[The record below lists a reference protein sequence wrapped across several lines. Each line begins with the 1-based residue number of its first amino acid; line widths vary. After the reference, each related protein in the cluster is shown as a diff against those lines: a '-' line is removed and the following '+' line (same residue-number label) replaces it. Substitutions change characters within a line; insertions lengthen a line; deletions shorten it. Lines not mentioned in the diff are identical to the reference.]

1 MKKRFLLPLI
11 TICTVISITIGI
23 ASFSYAWLSQVP
35 SYEFTLSTGDYPLIV
50 KTNGYLTDFVT
61 TPNVVDNG
69 NGGTGNLDYN
79 NENEGTLRLTTANF
93 KTYTYSEELAKDVV
107 NVDGTSKVTATK
119 GNLEITFS
127 DITNNIID
135 STSGL
140 GIIGNSNNGYALNN
154 KYFYVA
160 FLEFI
165 FVKQYFD
172 AYLIC
177 EPKISEPNKNETIN
191 TNNMFKFSFI
201 DSDQSLADYGSDYKT
216 QMISSSADG
225 VITVNSINGEQS
237 DNVLF
242 GKVED
247 SPKAI
252 YQDDGSGNKGEARKI
267 NSLSRSINNTPCYS
281 YACIYG
287 IYLDPIAYFEALK
300 KGDIN
305 ALDGVTLS
313 LSFDFYLCDNLITY
327 PYNEGT
333 N

>member
-11 TICTVISITIGI
+11 TICTIISITIGI

-50 KTNGYLTDFVT
+50 KTNGYLTNFVS

-79 NENEGTLRLTTANF
+79 NENEGTLRLTRANF

-107 NVDGTSKVTATK
+107 NVGSSTVTATK
-119 GNLEITFS
+119 GNLEISFS
-127 DITNNIID
+127 AITNNIID

-177 EPKISEPNKNETIN
+177 EPTLLENES
-191 TNNMFKFSFI
+191 NNNDMFKFSFI
-201 DSDQSLADYGSDYKT
+201 DSDQTIDGYGTDYKT
-216 QMISSSADG
+216 KMISSSANG

-252 YQDDGSGNKGEARKI
+252 YKDDGSGNRGEARKI
-267 NSLSRSINNTPCYS
+267 NSLSRVVENDPCYS
-281 YACIYG
+281 YACVYG
-287 IYLDPIAYFEALK
+287 IYLDPLVYFSALK
-300 KGDIN
+300 NNTFD
-305 ALDGVTLS
+305 ALKNVTLDI
-313 LSFDFYLCDNLITY
+313 SFNFYLCDNVIPY
-327 PYNEGT
+327 PYVLET

>member
-11 TICTVISITIGI
+11 TICTIISITIGI

-50 KTNGYLTDFVT
+50 KTNGYLTDFVS

-69 NGGTGNLDYN
+69 NAGTGNLDYN
-79 NENEGTLRLTTANF
+79 NGDEGTLRLTRANF
-93 KTYTYSEELAKDVV
+93 KTYTYIEELAKDVL
-107 NVDGTSKVTATK
+107 NVGTSTVTATK

-127 DITNNIID
+127 AITNNIID

-177 EPKISEPNKNETIN
+177 EPTIPKNGN
-191 TNNMFKFSFI
+191 PSNMFKFCFL
-201 DSDQSLADYGSDYKT
+201 DSDQSALDYGSDYKT
-216 QMISSSADG
+216 QMISDNNG
-225 VITVNSINGEQS
+225 VISVNSTNGTT

-242 GKVED
+242 GEVSD
-247 SPKAI
+247 TPKAI
-252 YQDDGSGNKGEARKI
+252 YDGGTNAARKI

-287 IYLDPIAYFEALK
+287 IYLDPVAYFGALK
-300 KGDIN
+300 KGNID
-305 ALDGVTLS
+305 ALKGVTLS

-327 PYNEGT
+327 PYTEGT

>member
-11 TICTVISITIGI
+11 TICTIISITIGI

-50 KTNGYLTDFVT
+50 KTNGYLTDFVN
-61 TPNVVDNG
+61 TPNEVDNG

-79 NENEGTLRLTTANF
+79 NENEGTLRLTRANF
-93 KTYTYSEELAKDVV
+93 KKYTYIEELAKDVV

-119 GNLEITFS
+119 GNLEISFS
-127 DITNNIID
+127 AITNNIID

-177 EPKISEPNKNETIN
+177 EPTILKNGHDDIS
-191 TNNMFKFSFI
+191 MFKFSFI
-201 DSDQSLADYGSDYKT
+201 DSDQTIDGYGTDYKT
-216 QMISSSADG
+216 KMISSDESG
-225 VITVNSINGEQS
+225 VISVNSPSGTT

-242 GKVED
+242 GEVFD
-247 SPKAI
+247 APQAI
-252 YQDDGSGNKGEARKI
+252 FTDDGTKQTARKI
-267 NSLSRSINNTPCYS
+267 NSLSRSLKKTPSYS

-287 IYLDPIAYFEALK
+287 IYLDPIVYFEALK
-300 KGDIN
+300 KGTIN
-305 ALDGVTLS
+305 ALKDVTLS

-333 N
+333 NYYEEV

>member
-11 TICTVISITIGI
+11 TICTIISITIGI

-50 KTNGYLTDFVT
+50 KTNGYLTDFVS

-79 NENEGTLRLTTANF
+79 NGDEGTLRLTRTNF

-107 NVDGTSKVTATK
+107 NVDESSKVTATK
-119 GNLEITFS
+119 GNLEISFS
-127 DITNNIID
+127 KITNNIID

-177 EPKISEPNKNETIN
+177 EPTIPKNGN
-191 TNNMFKFSFI
+191 PSNMFKFCFL
-201 DSDQSLADYGSDYKT
+201 DSDQSALDYGSDYKT
-216 QMISSSADG
+216 QMISDNNG
-225 VITVNSINGEQS
+225 VISVNSTNGTT

-242 GKVED
+242 GEVSD
-247 SPKAI
+247 TPKAI
-252 YQDDGSGNKGEARKI
+252 YDGGTNAARKI

-287 IYLDPIAYFEALK
+287 IYLDPIAYFDALK
-300 KGDIN
+300 KGTIN
-305 ALDGVTLS
+305 ALKDVTLS

>member
-11 TICTVISITIGI
+11 TICTIISITIGI
-23 ASFSYAWLSQVP
+23 ASFSYAWLNQIP

-50 KTNGYLTDFVT
+50 KTNGYLTDFVN
-61 TPNVVDNG
+61 TPNKVDNG

-79 NENEGTLRLTTANF
+79 NENEGTLRLTRANF
-93 KTYTYSEELAKDVV
+93 KTYTYNEELAKDVV
-107 NVDGTSKVTATK
+107 NVDGSSKVTATK

-127 DITNNIID
+127 AITNNIID

-177 EPKISEPNKNETIN
+177 EPNINEIIN
-191 TNNMFKFSFI
+191 PNNMFKFSFL
-201 DSDQSLADYGSDYKT
+201 DSDQSVADYGSDYKT
-216 QMISSSADG
+216 QMISSDESG
-225 VITVNSINGEQS
+225 VISVNSPSGTN

-242 GKVED
+242 GEVND
-247 SPKAI
+247 APKAI
-252 YQDDGSGNKGEARKI
+252 YTDDGTKQTARKI
-267 NSLSRSINNTPCYS
+267 NSLSRSLNNTPCYS

-287 IYLDPIAYFEALK
+287 IYLDPIAYFDALK
-300 KGDIN
+300 KGTIN
-305 ALDGVTLS
+305 ALENVTLS

>member
-11 TICTVISITIGI
+11 TICTIISITIGI

-50 KTNGYLTDFVT
+50 KTNGYLTDFVN

-79 NENEGTLRLTTANF
+79 NENEGTLRLTRANF

-107 NVDGTSKVTATK
+107 NVDKSSTVTATK
-119 GNLEITFS
+119 GNLEISFS
-127 DITNNIID
+127 AITNNIID

-177 EPKISEPNKNETIN
+177 EPTIPKNGN
-191 TNNMFKFSFI
+191 PSNMFKFCFL
-201 DSDQSLADYGSDYKT
+201 DSDQSALDYGSDYKT
-216 QMISSSADG
+216 QMISDNNG
-225 VITVNSINGEQS
+225 VISVNSTNGTT

-242 GKVED
+242 GEVSD
-247 SPKAI
+247 TPKAI
-252 YQDDGSGNKGEARKI
+252 YDGGTNAARKI

-287 IYLDPIAYFEALK
+287 IYLDPVAYFGALK
-300 KGDIN
+300 KGTIN
-305 ALDGVTLS
+305 ALKDVTLS
-313 LSFDFYLCDNLITY
+313 LSFDFYLCDNVITY

>member
-50 KTNGYLTDFVT
+50 KTNGYLTNFVS
-61 TPNVVDNG
+61 TPNAVDNG
-69 NGGTGNLDYN
+69 NAGTGNLDYN
-79 NENEGTLRLTTANF
+79 NGKEGTLRLTRANF
-93 KTYTYSEELAKDVV
+93 KTYTKSEELAKDVV
-107 NVDGTSKVTATK
+107 NVDGSSTVTATK
-119 GNLEITFS
+119 GNLEISFS
-127 DITNNIID
+127 AITNNIID

-177 EPKISEPNKNETIN
+177 EPTLLENES
-191 TNNMFKFSFI
+191 NNNDMFKFSFI
-201 DSDQSLADYGSDYKT
+201 DSDQTIDGYGTDYKT
-216 QMISSSADG
+216 KMISSSADG

-237 DNVLF
+237 DNALF

-252 YQDDGSGNKGEARKI
+252 YKDDGSGSSGEARKI
-267 NSLSRSINNTPCYS
+267 NSLSRVVENDPCYS

-287 IYLDPIAYFEALK
+287 IYLDPVAYFEAFK

-305 ALDGVTLS
+305 ASKGVTLS

>member
-11 TICTVISITIGI
+11 TICTIISITIGI

-61 TPNVVDNG
+61 TPNEVDNG

-79 NENEGTLRLTTANF
+79 NENEGTLRLTIANF
-93 KTYTYSEELAKDVV
+93 KKYTYIEELAKDVV

-127 DITNNIID
+127 AITNNIID

-177 EPKISEPNKNETIN
+177 EPTIPKNGN
-191 TNNMFKFSFI
+191 PSNMFKFCFL
-201 DSDQSLADYGSDYKT
+201 DSDQSALDYGSDYKT
-216 QMISSSADG
+216 QMISDNNG
-225 VITVNSINGEQS
+225 VISVNSTNGTT

-242 GKVED
+242 GEVFD
-247 SPKAI
+247 APQAI
-252 YQDDGSGNKGEARKI
+252 YTQDGTKKTARKI
-267 NSLSRSINNTPCYS
+267 NSLSRSLNNTPCYS

-287 IYLDPIAYFEALK
+287 IYLDPVAYFEALK
-300 KGDIN
+300 KGAID
-305 ALDGVTLS
+305 ALKDVTLS

>member
-79 NENEGTLRLTTANF
+79 NGNEGTLRLTRANF

-107 NVDGTSKVTATK
+107 NVGSSTVTATK

-127 DITNNIID
+127 AITNNIID

-177 EPKISEPNKNETIN
+177 EPNINEIIN
-191 TNNMFKFSFI
+191 PDNMFKFSFL
-201 DSDQSLADYGSDYKT
+201 DSDQSAADYGSDYKT
-216 QMISSSADG
+216 QMISSDESG
-225 VITVNSINGEQS
+225 VISVNSPSGTT

-242 GKVED
+242 GKVEKV
-247 SPKAI
+247 PQAI
-252 YQDDGSGNKGEARKI
+252 YTDDGSKQTARKI
-267 NSLSRSINNTPCYS
+267 NSLSRSLNNTPCYS

-287 IYLDPIAYFEALK
+287 IYLDPVAYFEALK
-300 KGDIN
+300 KGTID
-305 ALDGVTLS
+305 ALKDVTLS

>member
-11 TICTVISITIGI
+11 TICTIISITIGI

-50 KTNGYLTDFVT
+50 KTNGYLTDFVN
-61 TPNVVDNG
+61 TPNEVDNG

-79 NENEGTLRLTTANF
+79 NENEGTLRLTRANF
-93 KTYTYSEELAKDVV
+93 KKYTYIEELAKDVV

-119 GNLEITFS
+119 GNLEISFS
-127 DITNNIID
+127 AITNNIID

-177 EPKISEPNKNETIN
+177 EPKISEPNKDETIN
-191 TNNMFKFSFI
+191 TNNMFKFSFL
-201 DSDQSLADYGSDYKT
+201 DSDQSAADYGSDYKT
-216 QMISSSADG
+216 QMISDESG
-225 VITVNSINGEQS
+225 VISVNSPS
-237 DNVLF
+237 RTTDNVLF
-242 GKVED
+242 GEVFD
-247 SPKAI
+247 APQAI
-252 YQDDGSGNKGEARKI
+252 YTVDGTKKTARKI
-267 NSLSRSINNTPCYS
+267 NSLSRSINDTPCYS

-287 IYLDPIAYFEALK
+287 IYLDPIAYFGALK

-305 ALDGVTLS
+305 ALKDVTLS

>member
-1 MKKRFLLPLI
+1 MKKRLLITLL

-50 KTNGYLTDFVT
+50 KTNGYLTDFVS

-79 NENEGTLRLTTANF
+79 NGNEGTLRLTRANF

-107 NVDGTSKVTATK
+107 NVDGSSTVTATK
-119 GNLEITFS
+119 GNLEISFS
-127 DITNNIID
+127 AITNNIID

-177 EPKISEPNKNETIN
+177 EPTLLENES
-191 TNNMFKFSFI
+191 NNNDMFKFSFI
-201 DSDQSLADYGSDYKT
+201 DSDQTIDGYGTDYKT
-216 QMISSSADG
+216 QVISSDESRA
-225 VITVNSINGEQS
+225 ISVNSPSGTS

-242 GKVED
+242 GEVFD
-247 SPKAI
+247 APQAI
-252 YQDDGSGNKGEARKI
+252 YTDDGSKKTARKI

-287 IYLDPIAYFEALK
+287 IYLDPVAYFEAFK

-305 ALDGVTLS
+305 ASKGVTLS
-313 LSFDFYLCDNLITY
+313 LSFYFYL
-327 PYNEGT
+327 
-333 N
+333 

>member
-11 TICTVISITIGI
+11 TICTIISITIGI

-50 KTNGYLTDFVT
+50 KTNGYLTDFVN

-79 NENEGTLRLTTANF
+79 NENEGTLRLTRANF

-119 GNLEITFS
+119 GNLEISFS
-127 DITNNIID
+127 AITNNIID

-177 EPKISEPNKNETIN
+177 EPKINEPNKDETIN
-191 TNNMFKFSFI
+191 TNNMFKFSFL
-201 DSDQSLADYGSDYKT
+201 DSDQSAADYGSDYKT
-216 QMISSSADG
+216 QMISDESG
-225 VITVNSINGEQS
+225 VISVNSPSGTT

-242 GKVED
+242 GEVFD
-247 SPKAI
+247 VPQAI
-252 YQDDGSGNKGEARKI
+252 YTADGTKKTARKI
-267 NSLSRSINNTPCYS
+267 NSLSRSLNNTPCYS

-287 IYLDPIAYFEALK
+287 IYLDPIVYFEALK
-300 KGDIN
+300 KGTIN
-305 ALDGVTLS
+305 ALKDVTLS
-313 LSFDFYLCDNLITY
+313 LSFDFYLCDNLISY

>member
-50 KTNGYLTDFVT
+50 KTNGYLTDFVN
-61 TPNVVDNG
+61 TPIEVDNG

-79 NENEGTLRLTTANF
+79 NGNQGTLRLTRANF
-93 KTYTYSEELAKDVV
+93 KTYTKSEELAKDVV
-107 NVDGTSKVTATK
+107 NVDGTSTVTATK
-119 GNLEITFS
+119 GNLEISFS
-127 DITNNIID
+127 SITNNIID

-177 EPKISEPNKNETIN
+177 EPTILENES
-191 TNNMFKFSFI
+191 NNNDMFKFSFI
-201 DSDQSLADYGSDYKT
+201 DSDQTIDGYGTDYKT
-216 QMISSSADG
+216 KMISSDESG
-225 VITVNSINGEQS
+225 VISVNSPLGTS

-242 GKVED
+242 GEVSET
-247 SPKAI
+247 PQAI
-252 YQDDGSGNKGEARKI
+252 YTNDGTKNTARKI
-267 NSLSRSINNTPCYS
+267 NSLSRSLNNTPCYS

-287 IYLDPIAYFEALK
+287 IYLDPVAYFGVLK
-300 KGDIN
+300 KGAIS
-305 ALDGVTLS
+305 ALENVTLS

>member
-50 KTNGYLTDFVT
+50 KTNGYLTNFVS

-79 NENEGTLRLTTANF
+79 NENEGTLRLTRANF
-93 KTYTYSEELAKDVV
+93 KTYTKSEELAKDVV
-107 NVDGTSKVTATK
+107 NVDKSSTVTATK
-119 GNLEITFS
+119 GNLEISFS
-127 DITNNIID
+127 AITNNIID

-177 EPKISEPNKNETIN
+177 EPTLLENES
-191 TNNMFKFSFI
+191 NNNDMFKFSFI
-201 DSDQSLADYGSDYKT
+201 DSDQTIDGYGTDYKT
-216 QMISSSADG
+216 QMISSDESRP
-225 VITVNSINGEQS
+225 ISVNSPSGTS

-242 GKVED
+242 GEVFD
-247 SPKAI
+247 APQAI
-252 YQDDGSGNKGEARKI
+252 YTDDGSKKTARKI

-287 IYLDPIAYFEALK
+287 IYLDPVAYFGALK
-300 KGDIN
+300 KGTIN
-305 ALDGVTLS
+305 ALKDVTLS

>member
-79 NENEGTLRLTTANF
+79 NENEGTLRLTGANF

-107 NVDGTSKVTATK
+107 NVNGTSKVTATK
-119 GNLEITFS
+119 GNLEISFS
-127 DITNNIID
+127 KITNNIID

-177 EPKISEPNKNETIN
+177 EPNINEIIN
-191 TNNMFKFSFI
+191 PDNMFKFSFL
-201 DSDQSLADYGSDYKT
+201 DSDQSAADYGSDYKT
-216 QMISSSADG
+216 QMISSDESG
-225 VITVNSINGEQS
+225 VISVNSPAGTT

-242 GKVED
+242 GDD
-247 SPKAI
+247 SATPKAI
-252 YQDDGSGNKGEARKI
+252 FTDDGTKQTARKI
-267 NSLSRSINNTPCYS
+267 NSLSRSLNNTPCYS

-287 IYLDPIAYFEALK
+287 IYLDPIAYFDTLK
-300 KGDIN
+300 KGTID
-305 ALDGVTLS
+305 ALKDVTLS

>member
-11 TICTVISITIGI
+11 TICTIISITIGI

-50 KTNGYLTDFVT
+50 KTNGYLTNFVS

-79 NENEGTLRLTTANF
+79 NGNEGTLRLTRANF

-177 EPKISEPNKNETIN
+177 EPTIPKNGN
-191 TNNMFKFSFI
+191 PSNMFKFCFL
-201 DSDQSLADYGSDYKT
+201 DSDQSALDYGSDYKT
-216 QMISSSADG
+216 QMISDNNG
-225 VITVNSINGEQS
+225 VISVNSTNGTT

-242 GKVED
+242 GEVSD
-247 SPKAI
+247 TPKAI
-252 YQDDGSGNKGEARKI
+252 YDGGTNAARKI

-287 IYLDPIAYFEALK
+287 IYLDPVAYFGALK
-300 KGDIN
+300 KGTIN
-305 ALDGVTLS
+305 ALKDVTLS
-313 LSFDFYLCDNLITY
+313 LSFDFYLCDNVITY
-327 PYNEGT
+327 PYTEET

>member
-11 TICTVISITIGI
+11 TICTIISITIGI

-50 KTNGYLTDFVT
+50 KTNGYLTNFVS

-69 NGGTGNLDYN
+69 NSGTGNLDYN
-79 NENEGTLRLTTANF
+79 NGNEGTLRLTRANF
-93 KTYTYSEELAKDVV
+93 KKYTYVEELAEDVV
-107 NVDGTSKVTATK
+107 NVNGSSTVTATK

-127 DITNNIID
+127 AITNNIID

-177 EPKISEPNKNETIN
+177 EPTIPKNGNPSNI
-191 TNNMFKFSFI
+191 FKFCFL
-201 DSDQSLADYGSDYKT
+201 DSDQSALDYGSDYKT
-216 QMISSSADG
+216 QMISDNNG
-225 VITVNSINGEQS
+225 VISVNSTNGTT

-242 GKVED
+242 GEVSD
-247 SPKAI
+247 TPKAI
-252 YQDDGSGNKGEARKI
+252 YDGGTNAARKI

-300 KGDIN
+300 KGTIN
-305 ALDGVTLS
+305 ALKDVTLS
-313 LSFDFYLCDNLITY
+313 LSFDFYLCDNLISY
-327 PYNEGT
+327 PYDEGT

>member
-23 ASFSYAWLSQVP
+23 ASFSYAWLNQIP

-50 KTNGYLTDFVT
+50 KTNGYLTDFVS
-61 TPNVVDNG
+61 TPNEVDNG

-79 NENEGTLRLTTANF
+79 NGDKGTLRLTRANF

-107 NVDGTSKVTATK
+107 NVDETSKVTATK

-127 DITNNIID
+127 AITNNIID

-177 EPKISEPNKNETIN
+177 EPSILKNGSDNI
-191 TNNMFKFSFI
+191 NMFKFSFI
-201 DSDQSLADYGSDYKT
+201 DSDQTIDGYGTDYKT
-216 QMISSSADG
+216 KMISSSADG

-237 DNVLF
+237 DKALF
-242 GKVED
+242 GEVNN

-252 YQDDGSGNKGEARKI
+252 YKDDGSGNRGEARKI
-267 NSLSRSINNTPCYS
+267 NSLSRVVENDPCYS
-281 YACIYG
+281 YACVYG
-287 IYLDPIAYFEALK
+287 IYLDPLVYFSALK
-300 KGDIN
+300 NNTFD
-305 ALDGVTLS
+305 ALSNVTLDI
-313 LSFDFYLCDNLITY
+313 SFNFYLCDNVIPY
-327 PYNEGT
+327 PYVLET

>member
-11 TICTVISITIGI
+11 TICTIISITIGI

-50 KTNGYLTDFVT
+50 KTNGYLTDFVS

-79 NENEGTLRLTTANF
+79 NENEGTLRLTRANF
-93 KTYTYSEELAKDVV
+93 KTYTYNEELAKDVV
-107 NVDGTSKVTATK
+107 NVDESSKVTATK

-127 DITNNIID
+127 AITNNIID

-177 EPKISEPNKNETIN
+177 EPTIPKNGN
-191 TNNMFKFSFI
+191 PSNMFKFCFL
-201 DSDQSLADYGSDYKT
+201 DSDQSALDYGSDYKT
-216 QMISSSADG
+216 QMISDNNG
-225 VITVNSINGEQS
+225 VISVNSTNGTT

-242 GKVED
+242 GEVSD
-247 SPKAI
+247 TPKAI
-252 YQDDGSGNKGEARKI
+252 YDGGTNAARKI

-287 IYLDPIAYFEALK
+287 IYLDPVAYFEAFK

-305 ALDGVTLS
+305 ASKGVTLS
-313 LSFDFYLCDNLITY
+313 LSFDFYLCDNLISY
-327 PYNEGT
+327 PYDEGT

>member
-23 ASFSYAWLSQVP
+23 ASFSYAWLSQIP

-50 KTNGYLTDFVT
+50 KTNCYLTYFVS

-69 NGGTGNLDYN
+69 NGVTGNLDYN
-79 NENEGTLRLTTANF
+79 NGNEGTLRLTRTNF

-107 NVDGTSKVTATK
+107 NVDESSKVTATK
-119 GNLEITFS
+119 GNLEISFS
-127 DITNNIID
+127 AITNNIID

-177 EPKISEPNKNETIN
+177 EPTILENES
-191 TNNMFKFSFI
+191 NNNDMFKFSFI
-201 DSDQSLADYGSDYKT
+201 DSDQTIDGYGTDYKT
-216 QMISSSADG
+216 KMISSSADG

-237 DNVLF
+237 DKALF
-242 GKVED
+242 GEVNN

-252 YQDDGSGNKGEARKI
+252 YKDDGSGNRGEARKI
-267 NSLSRSINNTPCYS
+267 NSLSRVVENDPCYS
-281 YACIYG
+281 YACVYG
-287 IYLDPIAYFEALK
+287 IYLDPLVYFSALK
-300 KGDIN
+300 NNTFD
-305 ALDGVTLS
+305 ALSNVTLDI
-313 LSFDFYLCDNLITY
+313 SFNFYLCDNVIPY
-327 PYNEGT
+327 PYVLET

>member
-11 TICTVISITIGI
+11 TICTIISITIGI

-50 KTNGYLTDFVT
+50 KTNGYLTDFVN
-61 TPNVVDNG
+61 TPNEVDNG

-79 NENEGTLRLTTANF
+79 NENEGTLRLTIANF
-93 KTYTYSEELAKDVV
+93 KTYTYSEELVKMDLY
-107 NVDGTSKVTATK
+107 GSSTVTATK
-119 GNLEITFS
+119 GNLEISFS
-127 DITNNIID
+127 AITNNIID

-177 EPKISEPNKNETIN
+177 EPTIPKNGN
-191 TNNMFKFSFI
+191 PSNMFKFCFL
-201 DSDQSLADYGSDYKT
+201 DSDQSALDYGSDYKT
-216 QMISSSADG
+216 QMISDNNG
-225 VITVNSINGEQS
+225 VISVNSTNGTT

-242 GKVED
+242 GEVFD
-247 SPKAI
+247 APQAI
-252 YQDDGSGNKGEARKI
+252 YTQDGTKKTARKI
-267 NSLSRSINNTPCYS
+267 NSLSRSLNNTPCYS

-287 IYLDPIAYFEALK
+287 IYLDPVAYFEALK
-300 KGDIN
+300 KGAID
-305 ALDGVTLS
+305 ALKDVTLS

>member
-50 KTNGYLTDFVT
+50 KTNGYLTDFVS

-107 NVDGTSKVTATK
+107 NVDGSSTVTATK
-119 GNLEITFS
+119 GNLEISFS
-127 DITNNIID
+127 KITNNIID

-140 GIIGNSNNGYALNN
+140 GIIGNSNNGYALNT

-216 QMISSSADG
+216 QMISSDESG
-225 VITVNSINGEQS
+225 VISVNSPSGTT

-242 GKVED
+242 GEVFD
-247 SPKAI
+247 APQAI
-252 YQDDGSGNKGEARKI
+252 YTDDGSKKTARKI

-287 IYLDPIAYFEALK
+287 IYLDPVAYFEAFK

-305 ALDGVTLS
+305 ASKGVTLS

>member
-1 MKKRFLLPLI
+1 MKKRLLITLL

-50 KTNGYLTDFVT
+50 KTNGYLTDFVS

-79 NENEGTLRLTTANF
+79 NEDEGTLRLTIANF
-93 KTYTYSEELAKDVV
+93 KKYTYIEELAKDVV
-107 NVDGTSKVTATK
+107 NVDGSSTVTATK

-127 DITNNIID
+127 KITNNIID

-177 EPKISEPNKNETIN
+177 EPTIPKNGN
-191 TNNMFKFSFI
+191 PNNMFKFCFL
-201 DSDQSLADYGSDYKT
+201 DSDQSALDYGSDYKT
-216 QMISSSADG
+216 QMISDNNG
-225 VITVNSINGEQS
+225 VISVNSTNGTT

-242 GKVED
+242 GEVSD
-247 SPKAI
+247 TPKAI
-252 YQDDGSGNKGEARKI
+252 YDGGTNAARKI

-287 IYLDPIAYFEALK
+287 IYLDPIAYFGALK

-305 ALDGVTLS
+305 ALNNVTLS
-313 LSFDFYLCDNLITY
+313 LSFDFYLCDNLISY
-327 PYNEGT
+327 PYDEGT

>member
-11 TICTVISITIGI
+11 TICTIISITIGI

-50 KTNGYLTDFVT
+50 KTNGYLTDFVS

-79 NENEGTLRLTTANF
+79 NENEGTLRLTRANF

-119 GNLEITFS
+119 GNLEISFS
-127 DITNNIID
+127 AITNNIID

-177 EPKISEPNKNETIN
+177 EPKIPKNGN
-191 TNNMFKFSFI
+191 PSNMFKFCFL
-201 DSDQSLADYGSDYKT
+201 DSDQSALDYGSDYKT
-216 QMISSSADG
+216 QMISDNNG
-225 VITVNSINGEQS
+225 VISVNSTNGTT

-242 GKVED
+242 GEVSD
-247 SPKAI
+247 TPKAI
-252 YQDDGSGNKGEARKI
+252 YDGGTNAARKI

-287 IYLDPIAYFEALK
+287 IYLDPVAYFGALK
-300 KGDIN
+300 KGTIN
-305 ALDGVTLS
+305 ALKDVTLS
-313 LSFDFYLCDNLITY
+313 LSFDFYLCDNVITY

>member
-11 TICTVISITIGI
+11 TICTIISITIGI
-23 ASFSYAWLSQVP
+23 ASFSYAWLNQIP

-50 KTNGYLTDFVT
+50 KTNGYLTDFVS

-79 NENEGTLRLTTANF
+79 NKNEGTLRLTRANF

-107 NVDGTSKVTATK
+107 NVDGSSTVTATK
-119 GNLEITFS
+119 GNLEISFS
-127 DITNNIID
+127 KITNNIID

-177 EPKISEPNKNETIN
+177 EPTIPKNGN
-191 TNNMFKFSFI
+191 PSNMFKFCFL
-201 DSDQSLADYGSDYKT
+201 DSDQSALDYGSDYKT
-216 QMISSSADG
+216 QMISDNNG
-225 VITVNSINGEQS
+225 VISVNSTNGTT

-242 GKVED
+242 GEVSD
-247 SPKAI
+247 TPKAI
-252 YQDDGSGNKGEARKI
+252 YDGGTNAARKI

-287 IYLDPIAYFEALK
+287 IYLDPIAYFGALK

-305 ALDGVTLS
+305 ALNNVTLS
-313 LSFDFYLCDNLITY
+313 LSFDFYLCDNLISY
-327 PYNEGT
+327 PYDEGT

>member
-11 TICTVISITIGI
+11 TICTIISITIGI
-23 ASFSYAWLSQVP
+23 ASFSYAWLSQIP
-35 SYEFTLSTGDYPLIV
+35 TYEFTLSTGDYPLIV
-50 KTNGYLTDFVT
+50 KTNGYLTDFVN
-61 TPNVVDNG
+61 TPNEVDNG

-79 NENEGTLRLTTANF
+79 NEKEGTLRLTKANF
-93 KTYTYSEELAKDVV
+93 KTYTYIEELAKDVV
-107 NVDGTSKVTATK
+107 NVDGTSTVTATK
-119 GNLEITFS
+119 GNLEISFS
-127 DITNNIID
+127 AITNNIID

-140 GIIGNSNNGYALNN
+140 GIMGNSNNGYALNN

-177 EPKISEPNKNETIN
+177 EPTLLENESN
-191 TNNMFKFSFI
+191 NNNMFKFSFI
-201 DSDQSLADYGSDYKT
+201 DSDQSLEDYGSDYKT
-216 QMISSSADG
+216 QMISSADG

-237 DNVLF
+237 DNALF
-242 GKVED
+242 GEVED

-252 YQDDGSGNKGEARKI
+252 YQDDGSGSSGEARKI
-267 NSLSRSINNTPCYS
+267 NSLSRSIKDTPCYS

-287 IYLDPIAYFEALK
+287 IYLDPIAYFRALK

-305 ALDGVTLS
+305 ALKDVTLS